1 MLASSTSR
9 VSDKVSTDDLSLE
22 RSVIFRSLHSRLRL
36 KRNQTNTL
44 SHTETKTIDQN
55 CLPRHEGS
63 MKVEQLA
70 VFLENG
76 SDRLSEITA
85 ILAENGISIRAL
97 SLADTAA
104 FAILRMIVNDN
115 EKARQILQENGFTVG
130 KNEILVLEVPDKPGG
145 LASVLDIAKA
155 NKLQIEYMYA
165 FVHKSGESGLIIFR
179 FSEPDIALNVLTKE
193 GVRVLSGEDIYA
205 I

>member
-1 MLASSTSR
+1 
-9 VSDKVSTDDLSLE
+9 
-22 RSVIFRSLHSRLRL
+22 
-36 KRNQTNTL
+36 
-44 SHTETKTIDQN
+44 
-55 CLPRHEGS
+55 

-70 VFLENG
+70 VFLEDG
-76 SDRLSEITA
+76 SERLSDVTA

-115 EKARQILQENGFTVG
+115 EKAKEILQGNGFTVG
-130 KNEILVLEVPDKPGG
+130 MNEVLVLEVPDKPGG

-155 NKLQIEYMYA
+155 NNLLVEYMYA
-165 FVHKSGESGLIIFR
+165 FVHKTGEAGLIIFR
-179 FSEPDIALNVLTKE
+179 FSDPDKAMSVLDKE

>member
-1 MLASSTSR
+1 
-9 VSDKVSTDDLSLE
+9 
-22 RSVIFRSLHSRLRL
+22 
-36 KRNQTNTL
+36 
-44 SHTETKTIDQN
+44 
-55 CLPRHEGS
+55 

-76 SDRLSEITA
+76 SNRLSEITA

-104 FAILRMIVNDN
+104 FAIMRMIVNDN
-115 EKARQILQENGFTVG
+115 EKAKQILQENGFTVG
-130 KNEILVLEVPDKPGG
+130 ENEVLVLEVPDKPGG

-155 NKLQIEYMYA
+155 NNLFIEYMYA
-165 FVHKSGESGLIIFR
+165 FVHKTGEAGLIIFR
-179 FSEPDIALNVLTKE
+179 FSDPNAAMEVLSKE
-193 GVRVLSGEDIYA
+193 GIRILSSEDIYA

>member
-1 MLASSTSR
+1 
-9 VSDKVSTDDLSLE
+9 
-22 RSVIFRSLHSRLRL
+22 
-36 KRNQTNTL
+36 
-44 SHTETKTIDQN
+44 
-55 CLPRHEGS
+55 

-70 VFLENG
+70 VFLEDG
-76 SDRLSEITA
+76 SERLSDVTA

-115 EKARQILQENGFTVG
+115 DKAKQTLQENGFTVG
-130 KNEILVLEVPDKPGG
+130 KNEVLVLEVPDKPGG

-155 NKLQIEYMYA
+155 NALQVEYMYA
-165 FVHKSGESGLIIFR
+165 FVHKTGEAGLLIFR
-179 FSEPDIALNVLTKE
+179 FADPDKAMTVLTKE

>member
-1 MLASSTSR
+1 MLATPTIKEGNSQADADDALARSS
-9 VSDKVSTDDLSLE
+9 
-22 RSVIFRSLHSRLRL
+22 IFRALHTRLQSGR
-36 KRNQTNTL
+36 KRTATL
-44 SHTETKTIDQN
+44 SSPEAEAKESRRLHRQ
-55 CLPRHEGS
+55 EGT

-70 VFLENG
+70 VFLEDG
-76 SDRLSEITA
+76 SERLSDVTA

-115 EKARQILQENGFTVG
+115 DKAKQTLQENGFTVG
-130 KNEILVLEVPDKPGG
+130 KNEVLVLEVPDKPGG

-155 NKLQIEYMYA
+155 NALQVEYMYA
-165 FVHKSGESGLIIFR
+165 FVHKTGEAGLLIFR
-179 FSEPDIALNVLTKE
+179 FADPDKAMTVLTKE